1 DQASGPAAQAK
12 NAVSDFNSGPSVITK
27 TLNVVANLGAGVAKI
42 LGLETGTNNHIGGP
56 AIVND
61 QKGRTYKELVIPKG
75 GVPFIPEGRN
85 LFLPDLPKG
94 SKVIKASETKK
105 LIPHYE
111 NGVGVPRNSS
121 VVKNLIAVQDS
132 HESNDFSELASLMR
146 EMVSYLKDGNIKNM
160 EVT

>member
-1 DQASGPAAQAK
+1 M
-12 NAVSDFNSGPSVITK
+12 
-27 TLNVVANLGAGVAKI
+27 
-42 LGLETGTNNHIGGP
+42 
-56 AIVND
+56 
-61 QKGRTYKELVIPKG
+61 VIPKG

-85 LFLPDLPKG
+85 VFLPDLPKG

-121 VVKNLIAVQDS
+121 VQDS

-160 EVT
+160 EVTQYITGADTKTPRETAIETKRQLRDLARGFK